1 MKECA
6 VNRDQAFMAENQEG
20 RNAACGI
27 KLRHFRTDDRVCFHH
42 SLSRLRR
49 SRPIM
54 QGSLSKKEPTY
65 KASLPLS
72 LFSAGFFG
80 QPIECIHAAAPS
92 MKKSARVATCWPN
105 SEARESA

>member
-1 MKECA
+1 
-6 VNRDQAFMAENQEG
+6 
-20 RNAACGI
+20 
-27 KLRHFRTDDRVCFHH
+27 
-42 SLSRLRR
+42 
-49 SRPIM
+49 M
-54 QGSLSKKEPTY
+54 QGNLSKKEPTY

-92 MKKSARVATCWPN
+92 MKKSARVATCWYN